1 MTDKALN
8 IEYEDWIREKRA
20 DIAQHNLSIQANI
33 AALSQRLWKA
43 EQTLE
48 QVRRLHRNHDD
59 DCPLIPLCARQGRCD
74 ECGQDWPCATI
85 RILDGGDA

>member
-1 MTDKALN
+1 MALN

>member
-1 MTDKALN
+1 MS
-8 IEYEDWIREKRA
+8 YA
-20 DIAQHNLSIQANI
+20 DF
-33 AALSQRLWKA
+33 

>member
-1 MTDKALN
+1 MTDMALN

-20 DIAQHNLSIQANI
+20 DIAQHNLSIQTTI

-74 ECGQDWPCATI
+74 ECGQGWPCATI

>member
-1 MTDKALN
+1 MTDMALN

-85 RILDGGDA
+85 RILDGGDE

>member
-1 MTDKALN
+1 MTDMALN

-85 RILDGGDA
+85 RTLDGGDA

>member
-1 MTDKALN
+1 MAMN

-43 EQTLE
+43 ELVYGATFAADLYDRIIAKRNE
-48 QVRRLHRNHDD
+48 RKHR
-59 DCPLIPLCARQGRCD
+59 
-74 ECGQDWPCATI
+74 
-85 RILDGGDA
+85 